1 MTSVWK
7 RLQRVGKRASKFQF
21 AASFSQLVLESSSK
35 WQPDKLR
42 VVWIRRS
49 RRHSTKLH
57 SWQPGIQNPYRGL
70 VLWQVPESLAVT
82 VTLYKETTAEEFEDK
97 DWTFVIENE
106 TKGRRKV
113 LASAD
118 INMKKYA
125 SATPAQYDLTL
136 KLKPLSVKVKE
147 ATLKL
152 NLSCVFLKEGKATD
166 EDMQSL
172 ASLMS
177 FKQSDIG
184 NLDDFNDS
192 DDEVWEEKRSSF
204 GSGQATLATA
214 TTEMGCKRSSGIC
227 ASISAASLPVLPEPH
242 HPPPPTPA
250 PQTQRS
256 LYAYSPPAF
265 IQAHPPALP
274 KIFQPGSGSAAA
286 PRPHS
291 IHGNSPT
298 EGAVPPL
305 PTFSSSKALCH
316 SPPDP
321 SSVPSALTI
330 RSPTVLPF
338 PPHATA
344 PKKPQAAEAGSTL
357 TRPTS
362 LPSAPETASWQSEW
376 RPPKFQAPLAQTAL
390 SPDFLHL
397 PVDDPGRPSVA
408 HKRQR
413 VDLPSSSCTPMGPH
427 SQQKHE
433 RAYGLA
439 PATVTDTHPC
449 PFVGPFS
456 SVPHPQ
462 TPLPHIDSLSAQRAE
477 VQRQLSTLSE
487 EEQQCTTPTNPDSK
501 VCQGLA
507 SDAGDALFG
516 VKVVKASAGPE
527 SMASLLPF
535 SPRTPSAQDLEYFEI
550 PKAQMDHSD
559 SRLARTSLVKPQSH
573 LSKMS
578 IQLGSQVTKTKPGE
592 PVAKFLGGPHH
603 TSLNSQTR
611 TLHFPQMT
619 TDTTSKGEIESGHR
633 KEALRNEHKTSS
645 VTTGLTDK
653 SDNNTFAS
661 KVMKKI
667 SGDRLEDIS
676 KAKTSEWKQKLSP
689 PSLMAITDKKMEPI
703 SSRLDSRFGFVPGQ
717 QPATNMLRQADDVSP
732 DKDLYEK
739 NQVPETLPQSTDKAH
754 RYTPTVEFPLSG
766 PLCSKDRCPQTIR
779 DLKVK
784 VQPGMTM
791 KEPSMIQLKS
801 ACPQLS
807 NVPGIPSCHQSGAL
821 SDHMSALF
829 QSLYI
834 GKLPSPAYAHLR
846 YVQPKA
852 ASESHSMTREI
863 WQTCPRNKSVLGFP
877 SPPCQ
882 EAPSHSNEPSLHPAL
897 PQSAGIA
904 GMPFKKGV
912 GGTTLRDHWLKSSKS
927 LFCKQKRPYCVLVQ
941 DSLGEIEDQAMVT
954 MRSSCPQRSYTYGL
968 PSAPSENVNMTN
980 FWYTCPRRGNIIG
993 LPSLDPVCSASDVWS
1008 LEKHLPTRNGH
1019 KWPWVKDSFLLQPS
1033 QMYPV
1038 ATHQMNNIFAV
1049 DSHPVPNMVCI
1060 VSSCP
1065 LQASSPGFPSIKC
1078 HKSEAIA
1085 PMVNVL
1091 PTCPRHSRISGI
1103 SSTFVT
1109 ESDRAEWKVDP
1120 RPLWRRTLDK
1130 PERKT
1135 LMHKCKIS
1143 LKEET
1148 IAAMASMLPPC
1159 PKNSNVYGIPSKAG
1173 KCPAV
1178 EASIVL
1184 KSNLTFPKHGQIPGS
1199 PANDTSSKCPRES
1212 FGFPSATQLSAVD
1225 AEQEKNESM
1234 VQLLPCCPRQTSV
1247 VGVPSKDLPSSDDN
1261 ILWAT
1266 LTTSTRRSHQ
1276 ERPKALVPLQHTI
1289 DGLTEEQLQNMVN
1302 ILPSCPMTASLLG
1315 MPSSSSLERSLSAT
1329 PFPIS
1334 YESDIK
1340 KGNNVVESLL
1350 ERKEG
1355 KCGLMAATEEEATA
1369 SKPGKTDGGIPHLIS
1384 GDTLLSDKRNENVV
1398 SLQPSLQ
1405 TESESGQQVSPR
1417 EASTAFPETGS
1428 PLSSDILK
1436 SSDTI
1441 HVLPS
1446 LPASSSVA
1454 GFPSL
1459 LQVDSKACHVFGTTH
1474 CLWNTI
1480 GSELMPE
1487 SSQMQKDLEGAVSFL
1502 RSRPKESNIG
1512 GCPSIQQLRPTHGLD
1527 ELSLVRLLSSCS
1539 KVSGIPGFASLSNPS
1554 QWTVNKKQ
1562 AIEPRT
1568 AERKPLVI
1576 GGFQRDER
1584 TMKTMASLVPS
1595 CPKETLTP
1603 GFATHPS
1610 PTTAYCAPNVTS
1622 LYAGCPRVSNVP
1634 GFASV
1639 DGRESLGWMMGNQSL
1654 SKTKVAKKGFILDM
1668 ANKWKNTPSLAA
1680 SSPKVSHVTGIPSN
1694 PQPKVTNMISL
1705 LNLCPAVSTV
1715 LGLSSVEDNKQGW
1728 IIELHWMIHKP
1739 QKNIKL
1745 KINHG
1750 PVLPDKANNMCA
1762 IVPSCPEASKI
1773 HGLPSAPE
1781 SKYSL
1786 VNWLQSTSS
1795 HSTESS
1801 SDNDVTKAVAAD
1813 KKDGPSETEGVAG
1826 WEILELEGKETES
1839 LPYAEAEEAPGIV
1852 QTIVGV
1858 LHKGY
1863 ETVASILGPSG
1874 SSVSENDLQPKRP
1887 DQTVIS
1893 SQEDM
1898 PDCVGLDS
1906 TVVDQVIVLS
1916 EDNHMRED
1924 RVVPPAD
1931 GDEGFMGFA
1940 NMKKWPPLTAAD
1952 ITGMTMEVQREDALL
1967 GQCRASECDAA
1978 VPLSEGNQDAKQNEV
1993 ETSSKLEP
2001 GPQLAT
2007 ADSAPLRPTLAEPLA
2022 DAKPNPEVRTDFDDL
2037 HLGVFQ
2043 AHAPIQISQ
2052 QETTI
2057 PAAKQTRREPEP
2069 ASILQQTDRNHNKP
2083 GLSVLLELSTI
2094 GSGEIIFP
2102 QPVEDL
2108 PLSSWSRSPR
2118 DGDGSIGSPHVTVKQ
2133 EQIDNDVETRDASSK
2148 LVTAKNSVT
2157 TKNQTLPETVQ
2168 PVKQCSREL
2177 HTVSDTKFPQDTS
2190 SGQGTSFSEKNQHKS
2205 MALKTEQRWN
2215 VVEQHEPLSMIQRID
2230 PQRFPKA
2237 RVRKCAGEEGP
2248 HAGDQVGHLVDDN
2261 DKILKVRLRK
2271 SRPRA
2276 DDTVTPHSTL
2286 PVAKPRVKKRLSSS
2300 FPDEA
2305 ANSPAPSTSSSHT
2318 VPGTSDQQSNHH
2330 IEQRSSPVPLPRV
2343 RKHLDTTVS
2352 KSTPPANIFCP
2363 TETDPPEAVGVS
2375 CEVADDGLPSA
2386 VSSAEK
2392 RGAEKPPDAT
2402 VTGGTTTD
2410 SPEPSTK
2417 MLEPF
2422 TSSKT
2427 TTLDDRLHVGSSEQA
2442 DLKNDGSSRGFG
2454 SVDFAAV
2461 FLEEDGSS
2469 THVEK
2474 SQAQAVSGH
2483 QTLTP
2488 PKPEDALASPENLSG
2503 SQNLVTSSQS
2513 LLEWCKEVTQDHKG
2527 VKISNFNTSWRNGMA
2542 FCAILHHFHPEKINY
2557 EFLDPYDIK
2566 HNNKRAFDGFAELG
2580 ISRLMEP
2587 SDMVMLTVP
2596 DRLIVMTYLSQIRA
2610 HFMGQELS
2618 VLHIEKDA
2626 SESSYAVTGDRESKE
2641 DPEAAVRYCT
2651 QRLQEEGISLETNG
2665 SVSAAADVAPLPRS
2679 KRAQASEASGAQSP
2693 VAPPRTHLPAKC
2705 GFSQVKD
2712 ADLVKKRRSQRRSAS
2727 EEDGD
2732 TSVAVA
2738 ELEESGSIRTEAR
2751 ANLAEVGRREGQDPS
2766 QYVLSQMEALEA
2778 EQNHIDT
2785 RAAVV
2790 EKTLRQ
2796 LMETSSDKVEEERL
2810 IQEWFVLVNKKN
2822 ALIRRQDHLQLL
2834 LEEHDLERRFK
2845 LLTKE
2850 LRDIMALEEW
2860 QKTLAHQQREQ
2871 LLLKELVSLVDQR
2884 DELVHNMDAK
2894 ERRALEEDARLER
2907 GLEQRRRK
2915 YANQNKEK
2923 CLMQ

>member
-97 DWTFVIENE
+97 DWTFVIESE

-214 TTEMGCKRSSGIC
+214 TTEMECKRSSGIC

-242 HPPPPTPA
+242 HPPA

-291 IHGNSPT
+291 IHGNSLT

-330 RSPTVLPF
+330 CSPTVSVGCPSSVLPL

-357 TRPTS
+357 TQPTS

-390 SPDFLHL
+390 SPNFLHP

-427 SQQKHE
+427 SQQKHK

-439 PATVTDTHPC
+439 PGTVTDTHPC

-456 SVPHPQ
+456 SVPQ
-462 TPLPHIDSLSAQRAE
+462 TPLPHIDSLSVQRAE

-487 EEQQCTTPTNPDSK
+487 EEQQCTTPTIILFRSDPDCK
-501 VCQGLA
+501 VSQGLA
-507 SDAGDALFG
+507 SDAGEALFG
-516 VKVVKASAGPE
+516 VKVVKAPAGPE

-578 IQLGSQVTKTKPGE
+578 IRLGSQVTKTKPGD

-603 TSLNSQTR
+603 TPLNSQTR
-611 TLHFPQMT
+611 TLPLPQMT

-633 KEALRNEHKTSS
+633 KEALRNEHETPS

-653 SDNNTFAS
+653 SNNNTFTS

-676 KAKTSEWKQKLSP
+676 EAKTSEWKQNLSP

-732 DKDLYEK
+732 DKVLYEK

-766 PLCSKDRCPQTIR
+766 PLCSKDRCPQTIQ

-834 GKLPSPAYAHLR
+834 EKLPSPAYAHLR

-852 ASESHSMTREI
+852 ASESHSLTKEI

-877 SPPCQ
+877 STPCQ
-882 EAPSHSNEPSLHPAL
+882 EAPSHSNEVSLHPAL

-912 GGTTLRDHWLKSSKS
+912 GGTRLGDHWLKLSKS

-941 DSLGEIEDQAMVT
+941 DTLGENEDQAMVT

-980 FWYTCPRRGNIIG
+980 FWYTCPRRGNVIG
-993 LPSLDPVCSASDVWS
+993 LPSLDPVCSASDLWS
-1008 LEKHLPTRNGH
+1008 LGKHLPTRNSH
-1019 KWPWVKDSFLLQPS
+1019 KWPWVKDRFLLQPS

-1049 DSHPVPNMVCI
+1049 DSHPVPNMVRI
-1060 VSSCP
+1060 VYSCP

-1078 HKSEAIA
+1078 HKSEPGAA
-1085 PMVNVL
+1085 MANVL
-1091 PTCPRHSRISGI
+1091 PTRRRHSRISGI

-1135 LMHKCKIS
+1135 LVHKCKIS

-1148 IAAMASMLPPC
+1148 IAVMASMLPPC

-1173 KCPAV
+1173 KCPTV

-1184 KSNLTFPKHGQIPGS
+1184 NSNLTFPKHSQIPGS
-1199 PANDTSSKCPRES
+1199 PANGTSSKCPREALG

-1225 AEQEKNESM
+1225 AEQGKNGSM

-1261 ILWAT
+1261 ILWAM

-1276 ERPKALVPLQHTI
+1276 ERPKALVPLQHRI
-1289 DGLTEEQLQNMVN
+1289 DGPTKEQLQNTVN
-1302 ILPSCPMTASLLG
+1302 ILPSCPMAASLLG
-1315 MPSSSSLERSLSAT
+1315 TPSSSSLERSLSAT
-1329 PFPIS
+1329 PLPIS
-1334 YESDIK
+1334 YESGIK

-1350 ERKEG
+1350 ER

-1369 SKPGKTDGGIPHLIS
+1369 SKPGKTDGGLPHLIS
-1384 GDTLLSDKRNENVV
+1384 DDKRNGNVV
-1398 SLQPSLQ
+1398 SLQPSLE

-1417 EASTAFPETGS
+1417 EDPPKASTAFLEIGS

-1436 SSDTI
+1436 SSDTM

-1446 LPASSSVA
+1446 LPASSSGA

-1459 LQVDSKACHVFGTTH
+1459 LQADSKAWHVFGTTH
-1474 CLWNTI
+1474 CLRNTI
-1480 GSELMPE
+1480 GSELMQE

-1502 RSRPKESNIG
+1502 RRRPKDSNIG
-1512 GCPSIQQLRPTHGLD
+1512 GCPSIQQLRPTHG
-1527 ELSLVRLLSSCS
+1527 ELSMVRLLSSCS
-1539 KVSGIPGFASLSNPS
+1539 KASRIPGFASLGNPS
-1554 QWTVNKKQ
+1554 QWNVNKKQ

-1568 AERKPLVI
+1568 SEKKPLVI

-1584 TMKTMASLVPS
+1584 TMKTMGSLVPS

-1603 GFATHPS
+1603 GFPTHPS
-1610 PTTAYCAPNVTS
+1610 PTTAYCAPNITS

-1634 GFASV
+1634 GFAAV

-1654 SKTKVAKKGFILDM
+1654 SKTEVAKKGFILDV
-1668 ANKWKNTPSLAA
+1668 AKKWKNTPSLAA

-1694 PQPKVTNMISL
+1694 PQPKALNMISL

-1715 LGLSSVEDNKQGW
+1715 LGLSSLEGCKQGW
-1728 IIELHWMIHKP
+1728 IIELQWMIHKP

-1745 KINHG
+1745 KINRG
-1750 PVLPDKANNMCA
+1750 PVLPDKANNMFA

-1773 HGLPSAPE
+1773 HGLASAPQ
-1781 SKYSL
+1781 SKYNL

-1801 SDNDVTKAVAAD
+1801 SDNDVTKAVTAD

-1826 WEILELEGKETES
+1826 WEILELEGNETES
-1839 LPYAEAEEAPGIV
+1839 LPYAEAEETPGIV

-1874 SSVSENDLQPKRP
+1874 SSVSENDLQPKTP

-1898 PDCVGLDS
+1898 PDCVDLDS

-1931 GDEGFMGFA
+1931 GHEGFMGFA

-1952 ITGMTMEVQREDALL
+1952 ITGMTTDVQREEALL
-1967 GQCRASECDAA
+1967 SQGRASEWDSA
-1978 VPLSEGNQDAKQNEV
+1978 VPIDSLSEGNQDAKLNEA

-2007 ADSAPLRPTLAEPLA
+2007 AESTPLRPTLAEPLA

-2037 HLGVFQ
+2037 HLGVIQ
-2043 AHAPIQISQ
+2043 AHAPIQVSQ
-2052 QETTI
+2052 QETTV
-2057 PAAKQTRREPEP
+2057 PAVKQTRREPEP
-2069 ASILQQTDRNHNKP
+2069 ASILRQPDHNHNKP

-2108 PLSSWSRSPR
+2108 PFFSCGRSPR
-2118 DGDGSIGSPHVTVKQ
+2118 DGDGSIGSPHETVKQ
-2133 EQIDNDVETRDASSK
+2133 EQMDNDVETRDA
-2148 LVTAKNSVT
+2148 KNSVSA
-2157 TKNQTLPETVQ
+2157 KKQTLPQTVQ
-2168 PVKQCSREL
+2168 PIKQCSREL
-2177 HTVSDTKFPQDTS
+2177 HTGSDTKFPQDAS

-2205 MALKTEQRWN
+2205 MALKTEQRWS
-2215 VVEQHEPLSMIQRID
+2215 VVEQHEALSTIQRID
-2230 PQRFPKA
+2230 PQRVPKA

-2248 HAGDQVGHLVDDN
+2248 HAGDQVGHLVDDF

-2305 ANSPAPSTSSSHT
+2305 ANSRAPCTSSSHT

-2330 IEQRSSPVPLPRV
+2330 IEQSSSPVPLPRV
-2343 RKHLDTTVS
+2343 RKHLDTAVS

-2363 TETDPPEAVGVS
+2363 TETDPSEAAGAS
-2375 CEVADDGLPSA
+2375 CGVADDGLPSG

-2392 RGAEKPPDAT
+2392 GGADKPPDAT
-2402 VTGGTTTD
+2402 VTGGATTY

-2417 MLEPF
+2417 TLESF
-2422 TSSKT
+2422 TSSKM
-2427 TTLDDRLHVGSSEQA
+2427 TTLDNRLHVGSSEQA
-2442 DLKNDGSSRGFG
+2442 DLKIDGSNCGFG
-2454 SVDFAAV
+2454 SVDFAAGFV
-2461 FLEEDGSS
+2461 EEDGSS

-2474 SQAQAVSGH
+2474 SQAQAVSVH

-2527 VKISNFNTSWRNGMA
+2527 LKISNFNTSWRNGMA
-2542 FCAILHHFHPEKINY
+2542 FCAILHRFHPEKM
-2557 EFLDPYDIK
+2557 
-2566 HNNKRAFDGFAELG
+2566 H
-2580 ISRLMEP
+2580 LM
-2587 SDMVMLTVP
+2587 
-2596 DRLIVMTYLSQIRA
+2596 
-2610 HFMGQELS
+2610 
-2618 VLHIEKDA
+2618 
-2626 SESSYAVTGDRESKE
+2626 
-2641 DPEAAVRYCT
+2641 
-2651 QRLQEEGISLETNG
+2651 
-2665 SVSAAADVAPLPRS
+2665 
-2679 KRAQASEASGAQSP
+2679 
-2693 VAPPRTHLPAKC
+2693 
-2705 GFSQVKD
+2705 
-2712 ADLVKKRRSQRRSAS
+2712 
-2727 EEDGD
+2727 
-2732 TSVAVA
+2732 
-2738 ELEESGSIRTEAR
+2738 
-2751 ANLAEVGRREGQDPS
+2751 
-2766 QYVLSQMEALEA
+2766 
-2778 EQNHIDT
+2778 
-2785 RAAVV
+2785 
-2790 EKTLRQ
+2790 
-2796 LMETSSDKVEEERL
+2796 
-2810 IQEWFVLVNKKN
+2810 
-2822 ALIRRQDHLQLL
+2822 
-2834 LEEHDLERRFK
+2834 
-2845 LLTKE
+2845 
-2850 LRDIMALEEW
+2850 
-2860 QKTLAHQQREQ
+2860 
-2871 LLLKELVSLVDQR
+2871 VSLSW
-2884 DELVHNMDAK
+2884 AFP
-2894 ERRALEEDARLER
+2894 
-2907 GLEQRRRK
+2907 G
-2915 YANQNKEK
+2915 
-2923 CLMQ
+2923 

>member
-204 GSGQATLATA
+204 GSGQATPATA
-214 TTEMGCKRSSGIC
+214 TTEMDCKRSSGIC
-227 ASISAASLPVLPEPH
+227 ASISAPSLPVLPEPH
-242 HPPPPTPA
+242 HPPA

-265 IQAHPPALP
+265 IRAHPPALP

-330 RSPTVLPF
+330 RSPTVSVGCSSSSVLPF

-344 PKKPQAAEAGSTL
+344 PKKPQGAEAGSTL

-427 SQQKHE
+427 SQKKHE

-477 VQRQLSTLSE
+477 IQRQLSTLSE

-501 VCQGLA
+501 DCQGLA

-578 IQLGSQVTKTKPGE
+578 IRLGSQVTKTKPGE
-592 PVAKFLGGPHH
+592 AVAKFLGGPHH

-653 SDNNTFAS
+653 SDNNTFTS

-667 SGDRLEDIS
+667 PGDHLEDIS

-739 NQVPETLPQSTDKAH
+739 NQVPETLPQSTDKAR

-766 PLCSKDRCPQTIR
+766 PLCSKDRCPQTIQ

-807 NVPGIPSCHQSGAL
+807 NVPGIPSCLQSGAL
-821 SDHMSALF
+821 SEHMSALF

-834 GKLPSPAYAHLR
+834 EKLPSPAYAHLR

-852 ASESHSMTREI
+852 ASESHSLTKEI

-877 SPPCQ
+877 STPCQ
-882 EAPSHSNEPSLHPAL
+882 EAPSHSNEASLHPAL

-912 GGTTLRDHWLKSSKS
+912 GGTTLGDHWLKLSRS

-941 DSLGEIEDQAMVT
+941 DSLGENEDQAMVT

-1008 LEKHLPTRNGH
+1008 LEKHLPSRNGH
-1019 KWPWVKDSFLLQPS
+1019 KGPWVKDSFLLQPS

-1065 LQASSPGFPSIKC
+1065 LQASSPGFPSIEC

-1120 RPLWRRTLDK
+1120 RPLWRRTLEK

-1135 LMHKCKIS
+1135 LLHKCKIS

-1148 IAAMASMLPPC
+1148 IAVMASMLPPC

-1199 PANDTSSKCPRES
+1199 PANDTSNKCPRES

-1225 AEQEKNESM
+1225 AEQEKNGSM

-1276 ERPKALVPLQHTI
+1276 ERPKTLVPLQHTI
-1289 DGLTEEQLQNMVN
+1289 DGLTKEQVQNMVN

-1340 KGNNVVESLL
+1340 TGNNVVESLL

-1369 SKPGKTDGGIPHLIS
+1369 SEPGKTDGGIPHLIS

-1417 EASTAFPETGS
+1417 EAPTAFPETGS

-1527 ELSLVRLLSSCS
+1527 ELSMVRFLSSCS
-1539 KVSGIPGFASLSNPS
+1539 KVSGIPGFASRSNPS

-1568 AERKPLVI
+1568 AEKKPLVI

-1603 GFATHPS
+1603 GFATHPR
-1610 PTTAYCAPNVTS
+1610 PTTAYCAPNITS

-1654 SKTKVAKKGFILDM
+1654 SKTKVAKKGLILDM
-1668 ANKWKNTPSLAA
+1668 ANKWKNTPSLAT

-1694 PQPKVTNMISL
+1694 PQPKVPNMISL

-1773 HGLPSAPE
+1773 HGLPSAPG
-1781 SKYSL
+1781 SKYNL
-1786 VNWLQSTSS
+1786 VTWLQSTSS

-1813 KKDGPSETEGVAG
+1813 KKDGPSETEGFAG

-1858 LHKGY
+1858 LHK
-1863 ETVASILGPSG
+1863 
-1874 SSVSENDLQPKRP
+1874 
-1887 DQTVIS
+1887 
-1893 SQEDM
+1893 
-1898 PDCVGLDS
+1898 
-1906 TVVDQVIVLS
+1906 
-1916 EDNHMRED
+1916 
-1924 RVVPPAD
+1924 
-1931 GDEGFMGFA
+1931 
-1940 NMKKWPPLTAAD
+1940 
-1952 ITGMTMEVQREDALL
+1952 
-1967 GQCRASECDAA
+1967 
-1978 VPLSEGNQDAKQNEV
+1978 
-1993 ETSSKLEP
+1993 
-2001 GPQLAT
+2001 
-2007 ADSAPLRPTLAEPLA
+2007 
-2022 DAKPNPEVRTDFDDL
+2022 
-2037 HLGVFQ
+2037 
-2043 AHAPIQISQ
+2043 
-2052 QETTI
+2052 
-2057 PAAKQTRREPEP
+2057 
-2069 ASILQQTDRNHNKP
+2069 
-2083 GLSVLLELSTI
+2083 
-2094 GSGEIIFP
+2094 
-2102 QPVEDL
+2102 
-2108 PLSSWSRSPR
+2108 
-2118 DGDGSIGSPHVTVKQ
+2118 
-2133 EQIDNDVETRDASSK
+2133 
-2148 LVTAKNSVT
+2148 
-2157 TKNQTLPETVQ
+2157 
-2168 PVKQCSREL
+2168 
-2177 HTVSDTKFPQDTS
+2177 
-2190 SGQGTSFSEKNQHKS
+2190 
-2205 MALKTEQRWN
+2205 
-2215 VVEQHEPLSMIQRID
+2215 
-2230 PQRFPKA
+2230 
-2237 RVRKCAGEEGP
+2237 
-2248 HAGDQVGHLVDDN
+2248 
-2261 DKILKVRLRK
+2261 
-2271 SRPRA
+2271 
-2276 DDTVTPHSTL
+2276 
-2286 PVAKPRVKKRLSSS
+2286 
-2300 FPDEA
+2300 
-2305 ANSPAPSTSSSHT
+2305 
-2318 VPGTSDQQSNHH
+2318 
-2330 IEQRSSPVPLPRV
+2330 
-2343 RKHLDTTVS
+2343 
-2352 KSTPPANIFCP
+2352 
-2363 TETDPPEAVGVS
+2363 
-2375 CEVADDGLPSA
+2375 
-2386 VSSAEK
+2386 
-2392 RGAEKPPDAT
+2392 
-2402 VTGGTTTD
+2402 
-2410 SPEPSTK
+2410 
-2417 MLEPF
+2417 
-2422 TSSKT
+2422 
-2427 TTLDDRLHVGSSEQA
+2427 
-2442 DLKNDGSSRGFG
+2442 
-2454 SVDFAAV
+2454 
-2461 FLEEDGSS
+2461 GSS

-2834 LEEHDLERRFK
+2834 LEEHDLERRFE

-2915 YANQNKEK
+2915 YANLDKEK

>member
-97 DWTFVIENE
+97 DWTFVIESE

-214 TTEMGCKRSSGIC
+214 TTEMECKRSSGIC

-242 HPPPPTPA
+242 HPPA

-291 IHGNSPT
+291 IHGNSLT

-330 RSPTVLPF
+330 CSPTVSVGCPSSVLPL

-357 TRPTS
+357 TQPTS

-390 SPDFLHL
+390 SPNFLHP

-427 SQQKHE
+427 SQQKHK

-439 PATVTDTHPC
+439 PGTVTDTHPC

-456 SVPHPQ
+456 SVPQ
-462 TPLPHIDSLSAQRAE
+462 TPLPHIDSLSVQRAE

-487 EEQQCTTPTNPDSK
+487 EEQQCTTPTNPDCK
-501 VCQGLA
+501 VSQGLA
-507 SDAGDALFG
+507 SDAGEALFG
-516 VKVVKASAGPE
+516 VKVVKAPAG
-527 SMASLLPF
+527 
-535 SPRTPSAQDLEYFEI
+535 
-550 PKAQMDHSD
+550 
-559 SRLARTSLVKPQSH
+559 
-573 LSKMS
+573 
-578 IQLGSQVTKTKPGE
+578 
-592 PVAKFLGGPHH
+592 
-603 TSLNSQTR
+603 
-611 TLHFPQMT
+611 
-619 TDTTSKGEIESGHR
+619 
-633 KEALRNEHKTSS
+633 
-645 VTTGLTDK
+645 
-653 SDNNTFAS
+653 
-661 KVMKKI
+661 
-667 SGDRLEDIS
+667 
-676 KAKTSEWKQKLSP
+676 
-689 PSLMAITDKKMEPI
+689 
-703 SSRLDSRFGFVPGQ
+703 
-717 QPATNMLRQADDVSP
+717 
-732 DKDLYEK
+732 
-739 NQVPETLPQSTDKAH
+739 
-754 RYTPTVEFPLSG
+754 
-766 PLCSKDRCPQTIR
+766 
-779 DLKVK
+779 
-784 VQPGMTM
+784 
-791 KEPSMIQLKS
+791 
-801 ACPQLS
+801 
-807 NVPGIPSCHQSGAL
+807 
-821 SDHMSALF
+821 
-829 QSLYI
+829 
-834 GKLPSPAYAHLR
+834 
-846 YVQPKA
+846 
-852 ASESHSMTREI
+852 
-863 WQTCPRNKSVLGFP
+863 
-877 SPPCQ
+877 
-882 EAPSHSNEPSLHPAL
+882 
-897 PQSAGIA
+897 
-904 GMPFKKGV
+904 
-912 GGTTLRDHWLKSSKS
+912 
-927 LFCKQKRPYCVLVQ
+927 
-941 DSLGEIEDQAMVT
+941 
-954 MRSSCPQRSYTYGL
+954 
-968 PSAPSENVNMTN
+968 
-980 FWYTCPRRGNIIG
+980 
-993 LPSLDPVCSASDVWS
+993 
-1008 LEKHLPTRNGH
+1008 NG
-1019 KWPWVKDSFLLQPS
+1019 
-1033 QMYPV
+1033 
-1038 ATHQMNNIFAV
+1038 
-1049 DSHPVPNMVCI
+1049 
-1060 VSSCP
+1060 
-1065 LQASSPGFPSIKC
+1065 
-1078 HKSEAIA
+1078 
-1085 PMVNVL
+1085 
-1091 PTCPRHSRISGI
+1091 
-1103 SSTFVT
+1103 
-1109 ESDRAEWKVDP
+1109 
-1120 RPLWRRTLDK
+1120 
-1130 PERKT
+1130 
-1135 LMHKCKIS
+1135 
-1143 LKEET
+1143 
-1148 IAAMASMLPPC
+1148 
-1159 PKNSNVYGIPSKAG
+1159 
-1173 KCPAV
+1173 
-1178 EASIVL
+1178 
-1184 KSNLTFPKHGQIPGS
+1184 
-1199 PANDTSSKCPRES
+1199 
-1212 FGFPSATQLSAVD
+1212 
-1225 AEQEKNESM
+1225 
-1234 VQLLPCCPRQTSV
+1234 
-1247 VGVPSKDLPSSDDN
+1247 
-1261 ILWAT
+1261 
-1266 LTTSTRRSHQ
+1266 
-1276 ERPKALVPLQHTI
+1276 
-1289 DGLTEEQLQNMVN
+1289 
-1302 ILPSCPMTASLLG
+1302 
-1315 MPSSSSLERSLSAT
+1315 
-1329 PFPIS
+1329 
-1334 YESDIK
+1334 
-1340 KGNNVVESLL
+1340 
-1350 ERKEG
+1350 
-1355 KCGLMAATEEEATA
+1355 
-1369 SKPGKTDGGIPHLIS
+1369 
-1384 GDTLLSDKRNENVV
+1384 NVV
-1398 SLQPSLQ
+1398 SLQPSLE

-1417 EASTAFPETGS
+1417 EDPPKASTAFLEIGS

-1436 SSDTI
+1436 SSDTM

-1446 LPASSSVA
+1446 LPASSSGA

-1459 LQVDSKACHVFGTTH
+1459 LQADSKAWHVFGTTH
-1474 CLWNTI
+1474 CLRNTI
-1480 GSELMPE
+1480 GSELMQE

-1502 RSRPKESNIG
+1502 RRRPKDSNIG
-1512 GCPSIQQLRPTHGLD
+1512 GCPSIQQLRPTHG
-1527 ELSLVRLLSSCS
+1527 ELSMVRLLSSCS
-1539 KVSGIPGFASLSNPS
+1539 KASRIPGFASLGNPS
-1554 QWTVNKKQ
+1554 QWNVNKKQ

-1568 AERKPLVI
+1568 SEKKPLVI

-1584 TMKTMASLVPS
+1584 TMKTMGSLVPS

-1603 GFATHPS
+1603 GFPTHPS
-1610 PTTAYCAPNVTS
+1610 PTTAYCAPNITS

-1634 GFASV
+1634 GFAAV

-1654 SKTKVAKKGFILDM
+1654 SKTEVAKKGFILDV
-1668 ANKWKNTPSLAA
+1668 AKKWKNTPSLAA

-1694 PQPKVTNMISL
+1694 PQPKALNMISL

-1715 LGLSSVEDNKQGW
+1715 LGLSSLEGCKQGW
-1728 IIELHWMIHKP
+1728 IIELQWMIHKP

-1745 KINHG
+1745 KINRG
-1750 PVLPDKANNMCA
+1750 PVLPDKANNMFA

-1773 HGLPSAPE
+1773 HGLASAPQ
-1781 SKYSL
+1781 SKYNL

-1801 SDNDVTKAVAAD
+1801 SDNDVTKAVTAD

-1826 WEILELEGKETES
+1826 WEILELEGNETES
-1839 LPYAEAEEAPGIV
+1839 LPYAEAEETPGIV

-1874 SSVSENDLQPKRP
+1874 SSVSENDLQPKTP

-1898 PDCVGLDS
+1898 PDCVDLDS

-1931 GDEGFMGFA
+1931 GHEGFMGFA

-1952 ITGMTMEVQREDALL
+1952 ITGMTTDVQREEALL
-1967 GQCRASECDAA
+1967 SQGRASEWDSA
-1978 VPLSEGNQDAKQNEV
+1978 VPIDSLSEGNQDAKLNEA

-2007 ADSAPLRPTLAEPLA
+2007 AESTPLRPTLAEPLA

-2037 HLGVFQ
+2037 HLGVIQ
-2043 AHAPIQISQ
+2043 AHAPIQVSQ
-2052 QETTI
+2052 QETTV
-2057 PAAKQTRREPEP
+2057 PAVKQTRREPEP
-2069 ASILQQTDRNHNKP
+2069 ASILRQPDHNHNKP

-2108 PLSSWSRSPR
+2108 PFFSCGRSPR
-2118 DGDGSIGSPHVTVKQ
+2118 DGDGSIGSPHETVKQ
-2133 EQIDNDVETRDASSK
+2133 EQMDNDVETRDA
-2148 LVTAKNSVT
+2148 KNSVSA
-2157 TKNQTLPETVQ
+2157 KKQTLPQTVQ
-2168 PVKQCSREL
+2168 PIKQCSREL
-2177 HTVSDTKFPQDTS
+2177 HTGSDTKFPQDAS

-2205 MALKTEQRWN
+2205 MALKTEQRWS
-2215 VVEQHEPLSMIQRID
+2215 VVEQHEALSTIQRID
-2230 PQRFPKA
+2230 PQRVPKA

-2248 HAGDQVGHLVDDN
+2248 HAGDQVGHLVDDF

-2305 ANSPAPSTSSSHT
+2305 ANSRAPCTSSSHT

-2330 IEQRSSPVPLPRV
+2330 IEQSSSPVPLPRV
-2343 RKHLDTTVS
+2343 RKHLDTAVS

-2363 TETDPPEAVGVS
+2363 TETDPSEAAGAS
-2375 CEVADDGLPSA
+2375 CGVADDGLPSG

-2392 RGAEKPPDAT
+2392 GGADKPPDAT
-2402 VTGGTTTD
+2402 VTGGATTY

-2417 MLEPF
+2417 TLESF
-2422 TSSKT
+2422 TSSKM
-2427 TTLDDRLHVGSSEQA
+2427 TTLDNRLHVGSSEQA
-2442 DLKNDGSSRGFG
+2442 DLKIDGSNCGFG
-2454 SVDFAAV
+2454 SVDFAAGFV
-2461 FLEEDGSS
+2461 EEDGSS

-2474 SQAQAVSGH
+2474 SQAQAVSVH

-2527 VKISNFNTSWRNGMA
+2527 LKISNFNTSWRNGMA
-2542 FCAILHHFHPEKINY
+2542 FCAILHRFHPEKINY
-2557 EFLDPYDIK
+2557 AFLDPYDIK

-2679 KRAQASEASGAQSP
+2679 KRVQASEASGAQSP
-2693 VAPPRTHLPAKC
+2693 VAPPPRTHLPAKC

-2834 LEEHDLERRFK
+2834 LEEHDLERRFE

>member
-330 RSPTVLPF
+330 RSPTVSVGCSSSVLPF

-516 VKVVKASAGPE
+516 VKVVKASAG
-527 SMASLLPF
+527 
-535 SPRTPSAQDLEYFEI
+535 
-550 PKAQMDHSD
+550 
-559 SRLARTSLVKPQSH
+559 
-573 LSKMS
+573 
-578 IQLGSQVTKTKPGE
+578 
-592 PVAKFLGGPHH
+592 
-603 TSLNSQTR
+603 
-611 TLHFPQMT
+611 
-619 TDTTSKGEIESGHR
+619 
-633 KEALRNEHKTSS
+633 
-645 VTTGLTDK
+645 
-653 SDNNTFAS
+653 
-661 KVMKKI
+661 
-667 SGDRLEDIS
+667 
-676 KAKTSEWKQKLSP
+676 
-689 PSLMAITDKKMEPI
+689 
-703 SSRLDSRFGFVPGQ
+703 
-717 QPATNMLRQADDVSP
+717 
-732 DKDLYEK
+732 
-739 NQVPETLPQSTDKAH
+739 
-754 RYTPTVEFPLSG
+754 
-766 PLCSKDRCPQTIR
+766 
-779 DLKVK
+779 
-784 VQPGMTM
+784 
-791 KEPSMIQLKS
+791 
-801 ACPQLS
+801 
-807 NVPGIPSCHQSGAL
+807 
-821 SDHMSALF
+821 
-829 QSLYI
+829 
-834 GKLPSPAYAHLR
+834 
-846 YVQPKA
+846 
-852 ASESHSMTREI
+852 
-863 WQTCPRNKSVLGFP
+863 
-877 SPPCQ
+877 
-882 EAPSHSNEPSLHPAL
+882 
-897 PQSAGIA
+897 
-904 GMPFKKGV
+904 
-912 GGTTLRDHWLKSSKS
+912 
-927 LFCKQKRPYCVLVQ
+927 
-941 DSLGEIEDQAMVT
+941 
-954 MRSSCPQRSYTYGL
+954 
-968 PSAPSENVNMTN
+968 
-980 FWYTCPRRGNIIG
+980 
-993 LPSLDPVCSASDVWS
+993 
-1008 LEKHLPTRNGH
+1008 
-1019 KWPWVKDSFLLQPS
+1019 
-1033 QMYPV
+1033 
-1038 ATHQMNNIFAV
+1038 
-1049 DSHPVPNMVCI
+1049 
-1060 VSSCP
+1060 
-1065 LQASSPGFPSIKC
+1065 
-1078 HKSEAIA
+1078 
-1085 PMVNVL
+1085 
-1091 PTCPRHSRISGI
+1091 
-1103 SSTFVT
+1103 
-1109 ESDRAEWKVDP
+1109 
-1120 RPLWRRTLDK
+1120 
-1130 PERKT
+1130 
-1135 LMHKCKIS
+1135 
-1143 LKEET
+1143 
-1148 IAAMASMLPPC
+1148 
-1159 PKNSNVYGIPSKAG
+1159 
-1173 KCPAV
+1173 
-1178 EASIVL
+1178 
-1184 KSNLTFPKHGQIPGS
+1184 
-1199 PANDTSSKCPRES
+1199 
-1212 FGFPSATQLSAVD
+1212 
-1225 AEQEKNESM
+1225 
-1234 VQLLPCCPRQTSV
+1234 
-1247 VGVPSKDLPSSDDN
+1247 
-1261 ILWAT
+1261 
-1266 LTTSTRRSHQ
+1266 
-1276 ERPKALVPLQHTI
+1276 
-1289 DGLTEEQLQNMVN
+1289 
-1302 ILPSCPMTASLLG
+1302 
-1315 MPSSSSLERSLSAT
+1315 
-1329 PFPIS
+1329 
-1334 YESDIK
+1334 
-1340 KGNNVVESLL
+1340 
-1350 ERKEG
+1350 
-1355 KCGLMAATEEEATA
+1355 
-1369 SKPGKTDGGIPHLIS
+1369 
-1384 GDTLLSDKRNENVV
+1384 NENVV